1 MVTKAPVSPRETG
14 DAVFAALADPSRRRI
29 LSLLAR
35 HPAAVHELSR
45 QFRVSRPAI
54 SKHLR
59 VLKNADLVRVQ
70 KRATENIYVL
80 KTERLRLVES
90 WLRQFWATRLLD
102 LKTLAEGSWRERES

>member
-1 MVTKAPVSPRETG
+1 MVTNARSRKSG
-14 DAVFAALADPSRRRI
+14 DAVFAALADPRRRRI

-35 HPAAVHELSR
+35 RPAAVHELSR

-54 SKHLR
+54 SRHLR
-59 VLKNADLVRVQ
+59 VLKNAGLVGVR

-90 WLRQFWATRLLD
+90 WLRPFWATRLFD
-102 LKTLAEGSWRERES
+102 LKTLAEGSWHGREN